1 MIRNKKVYFAVA
13 ALCIISMIFL
23 AGCTG
28 RSGQTINEPE
38 ITPDYLIEDY
48 SQQLITDGG
57 EYMTGTVDMQKADNT
72 YTVNFSETD
81 VIPNSDYDEGYYLAN
96 TNIYKEATLGS
107 DARIVLIVDG
117 ETVVAN
123 ADEFIKHNSEDK
135 IYTVYFL
142 GSSAELIIEVNP
154 EDIIV
159 EE

>member
-1 MIRNKKVYFAVA
+1 MIRNKKVYFAA
-13 ALCIISMIFL
+13 TAFCIISMIFL
-23 AGCTG
+23 AGCTS

-48 SQQLITDGG
+48 SQQLMTDGG
-57 EYMTGTVDMQKADNT
+57 EHMTGTVDMQKADNT

-81 VIPNSDYDEGYYLAN
+81 VIPNSNYDEGYYLAN

-107 DARIVLIVDG
+107 DARIVLIADG
-117 ETVVAN
+117 ENVVAD